1 MDKRRVLLLS
11 VQSLLSESLE
21 NVLSQ
26 VEDVEL
32 IGPWKLDGHALDRL
46 AERAPDVVLVAEE
59 AEECDNTASFTSQ
72 ILERYPELPVVRV
85 ALGQSV
91 VRLYTSQALPARTA
105 DLLETI
111 RSLPARS

>member
-11 VQSLLSESLE
+11 VQSLLGESLE

-32 IGPWKLDGHALDRL
+32 IGPWTLDGNALDRL
-46 AERAPDVVLVAEE
+46 AERAPDVVLVTEE
-59 AEECDNTASFTSQ
+59 AQEGSDLTSFTSQ
-72 ILERYPELPVVRV
+72 ILERYPDLPVVRV
-85 ALGQSV
+85 ELGHNI
-91 VRLYTSQALPARTA
+91 VRLYTSQTLPARTA